1 MNKKLEKYINYVVNA
16 LFEDTII
23 DHYNKILKLP
33 FYLSTTSIQFLIDI
47 GYGDYAPIFLSD
59 EGIIK
64 YLTSNY
70 GIENKEIKKEVWNKY
85 LKKLES
91 NLLKNES
98 VMINEN
104 TKKEKL
110 KSIIINDLLERFPMD
125 RKKSKSFYLNEY
137 YQKIYNVLSNE
148 YGIDDRKTIEMFKN
162 MFLSMS
168 LDLPMIGTKIELDY
182 TDDPFTNL
190 KSGDTGVVT
199 NYNGTPWGWQ
209 LGVKW
214 DNGSSLQLIPDL
226 DKWKV
231 LS

>member
-1 MNKKLEKYINYVVNA
+1 MKKFI
-16 LFEDTII
+16 
-23 DHYNKILKLP
+23 
-33 FYLSTTSIQFLIDI
+33 
-47 GYGDYAPIFLSD
+47 
-59 EGIIK
+59 
-64 YLTSNY
+64 
-70 GIENKEIKKEVWNKY
+70 
-85 LKKLES
+85 
-91 NLLKNES
+91 LKNES

-104 TKKEKL
+104 TKKERL
-110 KSIIINDLLERFPMD
+110 KSIIINDLLERFPMN
-125 RKKSKSFYLNEY
+125 RKKSKSFYLSEY
-137 YQKIYNVLSNE
+137 YQKIYDVLVNE

-168 LDLPMIGTKIELDY
+168 LNLPMIGTKIELEY

-199 NYNGTPWGWQ
+199 KYNGTPWGWQ

-226 DKWKV
+226 DKWKL

>member
-1 MNKKLEKYINYVVNA
+1 MDKKLEKYITYVVND
-16 LFEDTII
+16 LFENTEIV
-23 DHYNKILKLP
+23 HYNKIIKLP
-33 FYLSTTSIQFLIDI
+33 FYLSTTSTQFLIDI
-47 GYGDYAPIFLSD
+47 GYGDYTPRFLSD
-59 EGIIK
+59 ESIIK
-64 YLTSNY
+64 YLISNY
-70 GIENKEIKKEVWNKY
+70 GIENKEIIQEVWKKY
-85 LKKLES
+85 LKRLES
-91 NLLKNES
+91 DLLKNEN

-110 KSIIINDLLERFPMD
+110 KSIIINDLLEKFPMN
-125 RKKSKSFYLNEY
+125 RKTRESFYLNEY
-137 YQKIYNVLSNE
+137 YQKINDVLSNE
-148 YGIDDRKTIEMFKN
+148 YGIDDRKDIEMFKN

-199 NYNGTPWGWQ
+199 EYNGTPWGWQ

-214 DNGSSLQLIPDL
+214 DNGSSLQLIPDI

>member
-1 MNKKLEKYINYVVNA
+1 MKKFI
-16 LFEDTII
+16 
-23 DHYNKILKLP
+23 
-33 FYLSTTSIQFLIDI
+33 
-47 GYGDYAPIFLSD
+47 
-59 EGIIK
+59 
-64 YLTSNY
+64 
-70 GIENKEIKKEVWNKY
+70 
-85 LKKLES
+85 
-91 NLLKNES
+91 LKNES

-110 KSIIINDLLERFPMD
+110 KSIIINDLLEKFPMN
-125 RKKSKSFYLNEY
+125 RKTKESFYLDEY
-137 YQKIYNVLSNE
+137 YQKIYDVLSNE

-168 LDLPMIGTKIELDY
+168 LNLPMIGTKIELEY
-182 TDDPFTNL
+182 TDDPFTKL
-190 KSGDTGVVT
+190 KPGDTGVVT
-199 NYNGTPWGWQ
+199 EYNETPWSWQ